1 LSFILIFIIKEKGLS
16 KIENYAKFL
25 YEANFE
31 NILKE
36 DHEEKTIKEEEK
48 KEDYDDNADDAFQNI
63 GTFLPQGL
71 LGPDELDLGDLTKN

>member
-1 LSFILIFIIKEKGLS
+1 MQNLLYLENGLG

-25 YEANFE
+25 YNFD

-36 DHEEKTIKEEEK
+36 NNDEKSINEQKEEAEEEK
-48 KEDYDDNADDAFQNI
+48 KADNDDVDDAFQNI

-71 LGPDELDLGDLTKN
+71 LGPDDLDMRDFTKN